1 MQIPCFSRLGR
12 ALAAAL
18 LLHLAAAAHAQS
30 ASLYER
36 LGGGDQLSAIVSD
49 LIDRSR
55 TGPGTSR
62 SFEKVNLKRLKEQ
75 ITLHLC
81 TLTGGPCSFAGDD
94 LKTIHAGLNITQAEF
109 YGLVEV
115 LRQVLDDRGI
125 GTREKNELLALLAPF
140 KRDVVTK

>member
-55 TGPGTSR
+55 TEPGTSR

-81 TLTGGPCSFAGDD
+81 TLTGGPCKYEGENMRKAHQG
-94 LKTIHAGLNITQAEF
+94 LKITDSEF
-109 YGLVEV
+109 DRLVAAT
-115 LRQVLDDRGI
+115 RAALDKRVGE
-125 GTREKNELLALLAPF
+125 REKNELLRLLAPF
-140 KRDVVTK
+140 KREVVGA